1 MILYDVCCG
10 QDHVFEAWF
19 PSSDA
24 FDAQAKAG
32 DVVCPLCGDTAVER
46 APMAPNVFTG
56 SGSRESGHDMGEGGH
71 DPRKDAMV
79 DATQMLTNVRDLVE
93 NHCDD
98 VGGHFAEEA
107 RKMHYGE
114 KERRSIY
121 GEATMEEAIELNDE
135 GIEFGELPRL
145 PRRNA

>member
-19 PSSDA
+19 LSSDA

-32 DVVCPLCGDTAVER
+32 DIACPLCGDSAVER

-56 SGSRESGHDMGEGGH
+56 SGSREGGHDAGDGGH
-71 DPRKDAMV
+71 DPRKDATV
-79 DATQMLTNVRDLVE
+79 EATQMLTNVRDLVE

-98 VGGHFAEEA
+98 VGSKFAEEA